1 MPAIVPPAQSRT
13 VPSPVAAP
21 ASSPAAPA
29 PSPVAPVAA
38 PVAPAPL
45 PTFREAVFDTPV
57 PGPTTTLPFV
67 LSYSLSPEAFPG
79 LTLEFSPDRAFLIV
93 SWPVAEA
100 DGPYDSEG
108 SERVTFWLSASYRFY
123 LRT

>member
-1 MPAIVPPAQSRT
+1 MPAVVPPAQTRT
-13 VPSPVAAP
+13 VPSPVVA
-21 ASSPAAPA
+21 PAAPVA
-29 PSPVAPVAA
+29 TPATSPA
-38 PVAPAPL
+38 APAPL

-93 SWPVAEA
+93 SWPVSEA
-100 DGPYDSEG
+100 DGPYDAEG